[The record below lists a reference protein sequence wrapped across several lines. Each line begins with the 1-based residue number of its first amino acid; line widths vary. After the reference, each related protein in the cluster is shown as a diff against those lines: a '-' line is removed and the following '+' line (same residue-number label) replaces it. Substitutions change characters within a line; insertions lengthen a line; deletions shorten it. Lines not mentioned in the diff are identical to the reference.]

1 MLSLVRRGLII
12 DNNIIQMVRKVSSM
26 HDRYEVIL
34 EKILAKENFMINEV
48 ENVAT
53 VIENQRAASQGGIRS
68 IAPHQQPKLTE
79 RSTTCDLP
87 PIRADGRIPREESL
101 LEETEG
107 ETELAR
113 LARLDPEESKERES
127 TPRTANPP

>member
-1 MLSLVRRGLII
+1 MLLSLVRRGPII

-34 EKILAKENFMINEV
+34 EKILTKENFMINEV

-68 IAPHQQPKLTE
+68 IAPHQ
-79 RSTTCDLP
+79 
-87 PIRADGRIPREESL
+87 
-101 LEETEG
+101 
-107 ETELAR
+107 
-113 LARLDPEESKERES
+113 
-127 TPRTANPP
+127 

>member
-1 MLSLVRRGLII
+1 MLLSLVRRGAII
-12 DNNIIQMVRKVSSM
+12 DNDIIQMIRKVSSM

-68 IAPHQQPKLTE
+68 IVPHQQPKLTE
-79 RSTTCDLP
+79 RPTTCDLT
-87 PIRADGRIPREESL
+87 PIRADGRIPREDNL

-107 ETELAR
+107 ETEP
-113 LARLDPEESKERES
+113 DTEESKRS
-127 TPRTANPP
+127 KNLTPRTANPP